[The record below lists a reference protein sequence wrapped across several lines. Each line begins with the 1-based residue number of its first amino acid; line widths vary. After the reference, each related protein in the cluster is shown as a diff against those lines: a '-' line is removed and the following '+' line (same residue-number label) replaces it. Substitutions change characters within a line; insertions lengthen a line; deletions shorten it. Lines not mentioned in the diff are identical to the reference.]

1 MQFSKSLGSV
11 NTSPIQAD
19 GDHKTHMVNIADI
32 AADVAF
38 KAGHIVLI
46 DESGI
51 TARWDGTLTSLGLV
65 AEAEVP
71 AGEEGAARALEPV
84 EVGPAMLAIVVADKF
99 EGDEALMCQRWGS
112 YVADKRVVT
121 ADDIRVT
128 ASGRITLSRYGLF
141 DKGTW

>member
-19 GDHKTHMVNIADI
+19 GDHKTHMVNIAD
-32 AADVAF
+32 VASDIEF
-38 KAGHIVLI
+38 KAGHIVLV
-46 DESGI
+46 DESGV
-51 TARWDGTLTSLGLV
+51 TARWDGTLTALSLV
-65 AEAEVP
+65 EAAP
-71 AGEEGAARALEPV
+71 AADSGDVLALGGV
-84 EVGPAMLAIVVADKF
+84 DVGPAMLAIVVADKF
-99 EGDEALMCQRWGS
+99 EGDDALMCQRWGS

-121 ADDIRVT
+121 ADNIRVT

>member
-19 GDHKTHMVNIADI
+19 GDHKTHMVNIADV

-38 KAGHIVLI
+38 KAGHIVLV

-51 TARWDGTLTSLGLV
+51 TARWDGTLTALALV
-65 AEAEVP
+65 EEAPAAE
-71 AGEEGAARALEPV
+71 GEEARGLDAT
-84 EVGPAMLAIVVADKF
+84 EVGPPMLAIVVADKF
-99 EGDEALMCQRWGS
+99 EGDEALMCLRWGS

-121 ADDIRVT
+121 ADDLRIT

>member
-1 MQFSKSLGSV
+1 MKFSQNVGPV
-11 NTSPIQAD
+11 RTSPIQAD
-19 GDHKTHMVNIADI
+19 GDHKTHMINIAEV
-32 AADVAF
+32 AADIEF
-38 KAGHIVLI
+38 KAGHIVLV

-51 TARWDGTLTSLGLV
+51 TARWDGTLAALGLV
-65 AEAEVP
+65 EEEVP
-71 AGEEGAARALEPV
+71 AGEEDEEVRALDAA

-99 EGDEALMCQRWGS
+99 AGDEALMCLRWGS

-121 ADDIRVT
+121 ADDIRIT